1 MIISK
6 IVIRIYYNNKLYHNN
21 LNNSMK
27 IRKIKIFILKNFC
40 QNNFLVN
47 LQNRIPQFNIIS
59 ITYATKQFARQNL
72 ESMQD
77 KTLINCNILKK
88 FCLL

>member
-47 LQNRIPQFNIIS
+47 LPNRIPQLNIIC
-59 ITYATKQFARQNL
+59 IIYIIKLFIRLNF